1 MASSYR
7 QINYSLRPAKAIE
20 RKMLCE
26 AFQRLYPFAKIETY
40 RYVGFGSIYF
50 SDFYLFHNALGMDDM
65 LSIEKDAHA
74 RKCFEFNRPYNCIR
88 LKFGLASEVLPGLD
102 WQAKAIVWLDY
113 DGKLDEM
120 VLSDV
125 TSVCARASSGTIL
138 LVSVNAQADRAP
150 NEVVRQEYT
159 EETGLPFDLDNYRL
173 RELRRRVGEALPSD
187 ITGSDLRGRE
197 RMAEISRKLITGAI
211 EESLVSRNGTLSAGK
226 KFIYRQIFNFHY
238 SDGATMLTLGGIL
251 FEVDDQEKFDAC
263 SFDKLPFIRF
273 EEEAYTIEVPCLTLK
288 EMRHLNARLPRK
300 KHASL
305 KLSGVPSSDIK
316 AYAELY
322 RYFPT
327 FAEAIFT

>member
-1 MASSYR
+1 MAGSYR

-26 AFQRLYPFAKIETY
+26 AFQRLYPFARIETY

-50 SDFYLFHNALGMDDM
+50 SDFYLFHNALGMGDM

-74 RKCFEFNRPYNCIR
+74 QECFEFNRPYNCVR
-88 LKFGLASEVLPGLD
+88 LDFRLASEVLPELD
-102 WQAKAIVWLDY
+102 WRTKTIIWLDY

-120 VLSDV
+120 VLSDA

-150 NEVVRQEYT
+150 DEAARQEYT
-159 EETGLPFDLDNYRL
+159 GETGLPFDLDNYRL
-173 RELRRRVGEALPSD
+173 RELRKRVGEALPSD
-187 ITGSDLRGRE
+187 ITGGALRGKG
-197 RMAEISRKLITGAI
+197 MAEISRKLITGAI
-211 EESLVSRNGTLSAGK
+211 EEALVIRNGTLPAGK
-226 KFIYRQIFNFHY
+226 KFTYHQIFNFRY
-238 SDGATMLTLGGIL
+238 SDGATMLTLGGVL
-251 FEVDDQEKFDAC
+251 FEADDQDKFDAC
-263 SFDKLPFIRF
+263 SFNELPFVRSG
-273 EEEAYTIEVPCLTLK
+273 EEAYTIKVPCLTLK
-288 EMRHLNARLPRK
+288 EMRHLNAQLPEK
-300 KHASL
+300 EGASL
-305 KLSGVPSSDIK
+305 DISGVPPPDVK

>member
-1 MASSYR
+1 MAGSYR

-50 SDFYLFHNALGMDDM
+50 SDFYLFHNALGIGDM
-65 LSIEKDAHA
+65 LSIEKDAYA
-74 RKCFEFNRPYNCIR
+74 RKCFEFNKPYNCVR
-88 LKFGLASEVLPGLD
+88 LDFRLASEVLPELD
-102 WQAKAIVWLDY
+102 WQAKTIIWLDY

-125 TSVCARASSGTIL
+125 ASVCAKASSGTIL
-138 LVSVNAQADRAP
+138 LVSINVQADREPDEAG
-150 NEVVRQEYT
+150 RQKYQD
-159 EETGLPFDLDNYRL
+159 ETGLSFNIDSYRL
-173 RELRRRVGEALPSD
+173 RELRKRVGGSLPPD
-187 ITGSDLRGRE
+187 ITGRKLRGKRV
-197 RMAEISRKLITGAI
+197 AEISRKLIVGTI
-211 EESLVSRNGTLSAGK
+211 EESLVNRNGTLSAGEK
-226 KFIYRQIFNFHY
+226 LNYYQLFNFHY
-238 SDGATMLTLGGIL
+238 SDGAAMLTLGGIL
-251 FEVDDQEKFDAC
+251 FEADDRAKFDAC
-263 SFDKLPFIRF
+263 SFDELPFVRF
-273 EEEAYTIEVPCLTLK
+273 EEEAYTIKVPCLTLK

-305 KLSGVPSSDIK
+305 KISGVPPSDVK